1 MHKVYKNFLNG
12 ESKLIDVFKEDH
24 PELHKQFHEL
34 WMILSKNHQFFSKP
48 FATKEEKI
56 EAADNCSQFT
66 KKFPIYF
73 PSSSITRKMHLMS
86 DFVLPK
92 MILADKT
99 ANICY
104 KFLKV
109 EQAGER
115 LHQIWNLLNRTR
127 FFSVRNGKSQ
137 LLYAFMEY
145 ENLLY
150 IPK

>member
-1 MHKVYKNFLNG
+1 MKNLSQ
-12 ESKLIDVFKEDH
+12 EKKLKKKCLVI
-24 PELHKQFHEL
+24 
-34 WMILSKNHQFFSKP
+34 
-48 FATKEEKI
+48 FA
-56 EAADNCSQFT
+56 
-66 KKFPIYF
+66 KKSFALRT
-73 PSSSITRKMHLMS
+73 ITRKMHLTS

-115 LHQIWNLLNRTR
+115 LHQIWNLLYRTR

-150 IPK
+150 IPRYIKQNLMRKP

>member
-1 MHKVYKNFLNG
+1 MACCDVCGEVFTLKFNLNVHIKNKHSEVG
-12 ESKLIDVFKEDH
+12 QGSLINCNECEYVAVNSNMNQH
-24 PELHKQFHEL
+24 
-34 WMILSKNHQFFSKP
+34 NN
-48 FATKEEKI
+48 
-56 EAADNCSQFT
+56 NCSQFT

-73 PSSSITRKMHLMS
+73 PSSNITRKMHLTS

-92 MILADKT
+92 MIKEDKT

-145 ENLLY
+145 ENLL
-150 IPK
+150 